1 LNQTAPTLSPALS
14 PNGTP
19 PGQSSPAPS
28 NGRPARDARLF
39 IVEDHPVVREAYLG
53 LLQDTPGFEVAGTAS
68 SAEEALEVVPDAGA
82 DLLLVDISLPGMSGL
97 DLIATLLA
105 EDPTV
110 RALVVSGHEQAVY
123 GSRAYD
129 VGAVGYVVKADG
141 PMALIEAIRQAL
153 A

>member
-1 LNQTAPTLSPALS
+1 
-14 PNGTP
+14 
-19 PGQSSPAPS
+19 
-28 NGRPARDARLF
+28 
-39 IVEDHPVVREAYLG
+39 VVREAYLG

-68 SAEEALEVVPDAGA
+68 SAEEALEVVPGAGA

-123 GSRAYD
+123 GSRAYEA
-129 VGAVGYVVKADG
+129 GAIGYVVKADG